1 MQTKHTAE
9 TITQEIA
16 NSIARL
22 ALDGDSRYS
31 HAAIGPVYGD
41 INDMEPETGGR
52 RIIRAANDSEV
63 AVYVRP
69 DGSLV
74 IVADANGPVAI
85 TEVA

>member
-9 TITQEIA
+9 TVTQEIA
-16 NSIARL
+16 NGIARL
-22 ALDGDSRYS
+22 ALDGDDRYS
-31 HAAIGPVYGD
+31 HEAIGPVYGD
-41 INDMEPETGGR
+41 INDMESETGGR

-63 AVYVRP
+63 AVYARE

>member
-16 NSIARL
+16 NGIARL
-22 ALDGDSRYS
+22 ALDGDARYS
-31 HAAIGPVYGD
+31 LDEIGADDGD
-41 INDMEPETGGR
+41 INDMESETGGR

>member
-63 AVYVRP
+63 AVYVRD

>member
-9 TITQEIA
+9 TVTQEIA
-16 NSIARL
+16 NGIARL
-22 ALDGDSRYS
+22 ALDGGDRYS
-31 HAAIGPVYGD
+31 HEAIGND
-41 INDMEPETGGR
+41 DSNINGMESETGGR

-63 AVYVRP
+63 AVYVRE